1 MSTLEDQQA
10 EAQNTGMSSLY
21 VGTWEIT
28 CNSVRI
34 SSYLINKKKKG
45 KQSSE
50 DETEYRMRQQ

>member
-1 MSTLEDQQA
+1 MSTLKDQQA

-34 SSYLINKKKKG
+34 SSYLIKKIKKESRAV
-45 KQSSE
+45 KMRLN
-50 DETEYRMRQQ
+50 TE